1 MNKEEI
7 IEKLLAGEM
16 KLYQIDNFTENATE
30 ALDIRREFIE
40 KHSGIELNQIANY
53 TLDMELAFAKNIEN
67 PIGTV
72 QIPIGVAGPLKING
86 EHAKDEFFVPF
97 ETSEVALLTSVN
109 RGFSSITASGWA
121 NARFI

>member
-7 IEKLLAGEM
+7 IEKLMAGEM

-86 EHAKDEFFVPF
+86 EH
-97 ETSEVALLTSVN
+97 N
-109 RGFSSITASGWA
+109 
-121 NARFI
+121 

>member
-53 TLDMELAFAKNIEN
+53 TLDMQRI
-67 PIGTV
+67 
-72 QIPIGVAGPLKING
+72 LKILL
-86 EHAKDEFFVPF
+86 EPF
-97 ETSEVALLTSVN
+97 KYQLVWLDP
-109 RGFSSITASGWA
+109 
-121 NARFI
+121 